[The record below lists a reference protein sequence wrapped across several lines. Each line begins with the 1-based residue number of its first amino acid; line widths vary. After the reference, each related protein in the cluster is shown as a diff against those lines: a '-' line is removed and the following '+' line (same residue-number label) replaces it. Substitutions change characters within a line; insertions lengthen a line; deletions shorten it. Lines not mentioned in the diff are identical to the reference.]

1 MRRNTAA
8 GLGYAIAGEYVS
20 MTGLHER
27 AVPRS
32 PPFSRVARQ
41 FWLKSKMLVP
51 RQNMSSRR
59 FVSDRLQTADVP
71 APIIDNIKVEITDRR
86 STNDDS
92 RRSCCAR
99 CFAEFAASQTLEF
112 GKSGNRRSIEN
123 TANDCHA
130 NQIGQACRCHFGHNV
145 GAVYLHGAMTNT

>member
-41 FWLKSKMLVP
+41 FWLKSKMPVP

-71 APIIDNIKVEITDRR
+71 APIIDNIKVEITGRR
-86 STNDDS
+86 STNDDT

-99 CFAEFAASQTLEF
+99 CLQSSRRTNHWSLANPENGAASRIPPTIAMRTRSDRLVAAILVITLARYI
-112 GKSGNRRSIEN
+112 STVR
-123 TANDCHA
+123 
-130 NQIGQACRCHFGHNV
+130 
-145 GAVYLHGAMTNT
+145 